1 MPYVKVKEL
10 LAMGKKNN
18 ACVLAFDAAD
28 VNMIKSVI
36 KGAETAGRPV
46 IVMLYPGMR
55 NIMPFGVFAEVTILR
70 RTCICPGRAAS
81 GSLQRF

>member
-46 IVMLYPGMR
+46 IVM
-55 NIMPFGVFAEVTILR
+55 
-70 RTCICPGRAAS
+70 
-81 GSLQRF
+81 